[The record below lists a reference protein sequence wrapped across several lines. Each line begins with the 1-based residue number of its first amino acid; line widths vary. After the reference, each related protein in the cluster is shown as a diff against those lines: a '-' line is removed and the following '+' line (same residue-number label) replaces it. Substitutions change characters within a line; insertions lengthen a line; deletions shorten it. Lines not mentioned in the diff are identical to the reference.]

1 MPQDQARLSHH
12 ALSKIGYCITT
23 VLGAVLLTVLLLNGM
38 TVAAADRHANVASPA
53 AAIQLF
59 EANLSPANE
68 VPAVDSV
75 AAGRAVMALITD
87 TLYYRVLVA
96 DVDNVT
102 ASHIHEAAPGVNGP
116 IIAGLFMGS
125 GLFDPANPISG
136 TVTLTPTQI
145 AKLLAG
151 DYYVNV
157 HTSDHPSGELRGQLR
172 AYTPEPNFNAL
183 LLGHNEATPVVTSAK
198 GLAQF
203 TLINTDTL
211 QYQLAV
217 SDIISITMAH
227 IHLGAIGQNGPVI
240 HGLYNGSETFNA
252 ANPISG
258 VITLTAQSMVDL
270 LTGYYYVNVHTA
282 ANPSGEIRGQIGGTR
297 LFQANLTGAAEV
309 PARYA
314 PASGRAVLALSAD
327 ATKLSYRVMVNQI
340 AGISAAHIHKAA
352 VGVNGPVIFP
362 IYMGSGTFDPTS
374 PVSGTLDLTT
384 NQVLDL
390 IGGQYYV
397 NVHTTA
403 VPAGAIRG
411 QVLPLQPPAHMLAAL
426 TGDEEVP
433 SVTTAAQGLT
443 RFVLNSGLDTL
454 HYTIWIS
461 DIVNVTASHI
471 HLATDGKN
479 GPVIFP
485 IYMGSDTFDPAHPL
499 GDAFHLNA
507 KNWVDLLTGY
517 YYVNV
522 HTTANPPGEIRGQ
535 IGGAQLFM
543 ADLAGANEVPPVGG
557 TASGQGII
565 ALNANATALEYRV
578 LVQDIEHITM
588 AHIHKAPTGSNGPVI
603 VTLYNGTGAFDT
615 ASPISG
621 TAPVDTPF
629 VLNLLAG
636 NHYINV
642 HTSHLP
648 SGEIRGQL
656 MPYTPPSTWVATL
669 SGNQETPPVTTDA
682 SGDASFTLDPALNLL
697 QYTVAVTDIVGTT
710 ASHIHLAPVGKNGP
724 IIFGLFSAA
733 QGVLDATHPLG
744 GGLPLSGKNLVDLLT
759 GYYYVNVHTAANPSG
774 EIRGQITLPSPNQSL
789 FLPLIERNE

>member
-1 MPQDQARLSHH
+1 MPQEQARLPQRAASR
-12 ALSKIGYCITT
+12 IGFGIAAA
-23 VLGAVLLTVLLLNGM
+23 LGAILLTVLLLNGM
-38 TVAAADRHANVASPA
+38 RVSAADSHANVMSSA
-53 AAIQLF
+53 ANIQLF

-68 VPAVDSV
+68 VPAVDSA
-75 AAGRAVMALITD
+75 AAGRAVMALITE
-87 TLYYRVLVA
+87 TLYYRVFVA

-102 ASHIHEAAPGVNGP
+102 AAHIHEAAPGVNGP
-116 IIAGLFMGS
+116 VIVGLFMG

-157 HTSDHPSGELRGQLR
+157 HTSDHPSGELRGQVR
-172 AYTPEPNFNAL
+172 AYTPETDANAL
-183 LLGHNEATPVVTSAK
+183 LLGRNEVAPVTTNAK

-217 SDIISITMAH
+217 SDIISITAAH
-227 IHLGAIGQNGPVI
+227 IHLGPLGQNGPVV
-240 HGLYNGSETFNA
+240 HGLYNGSGPFDA

-258 VITLTAQSMVDL
+258 VITLTAKGMVDL
-270 LTGYYYVNVHTA
+270 LTGYYYVNVHTT

-314 PASGRAVLALSAD
+314 SASGRAVLALSAD
-327 ATKLSYRVMVNQI
+327 ATKLSYRVSVNNI
-340 AGISAAHIHKAA
+340 EGISAAHIHKAA

-362 IYMGSGTFDPTS
+362 IFMGSGAFDPTN

-390 IGGQYYV
+390 ISERYYV

-411 QVLPLQPPAHMLAAL
+411 QVLPLQPPAQMLAAL
-426 TGDEEVP
+426 TGAEEVP
-433 SVTTAAQGLT
+433 AVVSDAQGLT

-461 DIVNVTASHI
+461 DIVNVTAAHI
-471 HLATDGKN
+471 HLAPDGKN

-485 IYMGSDTFDPAHPL
+485 IYTGSGTFDPTHPL

-522 HTTANPPGEIRGQ
+522 HTSAKPSGEIRGQ
-535 IGGAQLFM
+535 IGGAQLFV
-543 ADLAGANEVPPVGG
+543 ADLAGANEVPAVGG
-557 TASGQGII
+557 TASGQGIV
-565 ALNANATALEYRV
+565 ALNANATALDYRV
-578 LVQDIEHITM
+578 AVKDIEHITM
-588 AHIHKAPTGSNGPVI
+588 AHIHKAPTGTNGPVI
-603 VTLYNGTGAFDT
+603 VTLYNGTGAFDPT
-615 ASPISG
+615 NPISG
-621 TAPVDTPF
+621 TAPVNTPF

-656 MPYTPPSTWVATL
+656 APYTPPSTWVATL
-669 SGNQETPPVTTDA
+669 GGNQETPAVTTAA
-682 SGDASFTLDPALNLL
+682 SGEASFALDPALNLL
-697 QYTVAVTDIVGTT
+697 QYTVSVTDIVGTT
-710 ASHIHLAPVGKNGP
+710 AAHIHLAPSGKNGP
-724 IIFGLFSAA
+724 VIFGLFSAA
-733 QGVLDATHPLG
+733 QGVLDAAHPLG
-744 GGLPLSGKNLVDLLT
+744 GGLQLTGKNLVDLLT
-759 GYYYVNVHTAANPSG
+759 GYYYVNVHTTANPSG
-774 EIRGQITLPSPNQSL
+774 EIRGQIAQPSPTQSL
-789 FLPLIERNE
+789 FLPLIERSE